1 MDAVYET
8 PRRRL
13 DWARACYAGLI
24 AGGLLLMFSGGT
36 PWSST
41 GHATVMGRMLEE
53 PSKMQSDSGLMTM
66 VLHMGVA
73 VCYAIL
79 IIPVIFGLPAT
90 LAILTGGA
98 IGAVLYFIN
107 YWISSTFGVLPVGEG
122 EIIILVTHAVFG
134 LLVAGAYKG
143 LGRSRTVP

>member
-1 MDAVYET
+1 MDAVYER
-8 PRRRL
+8 PCRRL
-13 DWARACYAGLI
+13 DWPRACYAGLI

-53 PSKMQSDSGLMTM
+53 PSRMQSESGMITM
-66 VLHMGVA
+66 LLHMGVA
-73 VCYAIL
+73 VCYAML
-79 IIPVIFGLPAT
+79 IVPIIFALPAT

-98 IGAVLYFIN
+98 IGTALYFIN
-107 YWISSTFGVLPVGEG
+107 YWISATFGVLPTGEG

-143 LGRSRTVP
+143 LGRSRI